1 MNKNDLDSES
11 MSSSSE
17 EQTPLKDIK
26 SFDSGRLREEYREQ
40 EGSTIKPK
48 AESYKEDVAASGLW
62 RGLLSE
68 GMRQSDFANSH
79 DGRFQFVRQ

>member
-1 MNKNDLDSES
+1 MNKNELDSES

-48 AESYKEDVAASGLW
+48 AESYKEDVAASGL
-62 RGLLSE
+62 LSE